1 MRSQMASARVASPI
15 FWCHPPTSNCE
26 QNIVEA
32 FLQRASVS
40 SSKSLAS
47 LSLSG
52 QSNHSSRIK
61 SLACRYRRR
70 KFFVSGF
77 TYLLRM
83 TLRFCQTDK
92 EKSSKSFSDLLLSLA
107 ADGRWI
113 FSFESSGQVGPMMD
127 STINSCFPFKALCIF
142 SISLDDYFF
151 HNQSMYL

>member
-1 MRSQMASARVASPI
+1 
-15 FWCHPPTSNCE
+15 
-26 QNIVEA
+26 
-32 FLQRASVS
+32 
-40 SSKSLAS
+40 
-47 LSLSG
+47 
-52 QSNHSSRIK
+52 
-61 SLACRYRRR
+61 
-70 KFFVSGF
+70 
-77 TYLLRM
+77 M

-151 HNQSMYL
+151 HNQSMYQ

>member
-1 MRSQMASARVASPI
+1 MQIWLPPQKI
-15 FWCHPPTSNCE
+15 F
-26 QNIVEA
+26 
-32 FLQRASVS
+32 L
-40 SSKSLAS
+40 
-47 LSLSG
+47 
-52 QSNHSSRIK
+52 
-61 SLACRYRRR
+61 
-70 KFFVSGF
+70 VSGF

-142 SISLDDYFF
+142 LFLLMIIFF
-151 HNQSMYL
+151 IINQCTYNNSNQHSDTCTNRNSKKILQNAHANTPMQPPTINPVNKPIVKYLLLFILLYLP